1 MTAAPHTHDSA
12 ARSTSKAPIV
22 VRVKRQ
28 DRPDAA
34 PYWQTFE
41 LPYKA
46 NMNITSVLRAI
57 AAEPVT
63 AEKLPTTPI
72 NYDAACLEEVCGS
85 CTVVINGRARQACSA
100 LVDHLRAVDGD
111 GPITIEPM
119 SKFPVVRDLIVDRT
133 RMFENLK
140 RIKGWVPVDGYYK
153 LGPGPKIDPK
163 KQEEL
168 YAMSRCMTCGC
179 CLEACPQFT
188 IDNTFVG
195 AQVLSQVKYF
205 NLHPTGKVDGDE
217 RLEAVMGEGGITDC
231 GNAQNC
237 VKVCPKEIP
246 LVDSIGWVGRAATIY
261 SIKKFFT
268 K

>member
-1 MTAAPHTHDSA
+1 MSA
-12 ARSTSKAPIV
+12 GHGVSGSTAPIV
-22 VRVKRQ
+22 VKIKRQ
-28 DRPDAA
+28 DRPDTAA
-34 PYWQTFE
+34 YWETFS

-46 NMNITSVLRAI
+46 NMNLTSVLRAI

-63 AEKLPTTPI
+63 AEGKKTSPI

-85 CTVVINGRARQACSA
+85 CTVVVNGKARQACSA
-100 LVDHLRAVDGD
+100 LVDHIRAAEGD

-119 SKFPVVRDLIVDRT
+119 SKFPIIRDLVVDRT

-140 RIKGWVPVDGYYK
+140 RIKGWIPVDGYYK
-153 LGPGPKIDPK
+153 LGAGPKMDPK
-163 KQEEL
+163 KQEER
-168 YAMSRCMTCGC
+168 YALSRCMTCGC

-188 IDNTFVG
+188 LDNAFVG
-195 AQVLSQVKYF
+195 AQVVAQVQYF

-237 VKVCPKEIP
+237 VKVCPKELP
-246 LVDSIGWVGRAATIY
+246 LADTWGWAGRAATVY
-261 SIKKFFT
+261 SIKKFFA

>member
-1 MTAAPHTHDSA
+1 MHPP
-12 ARSTSKAPIV
+12 SKTPPPTTPIV
-22 VRVKRQ
+22 LKIKRQ
-28 DRPDAA
+28 DSPDTA
-34 PYWQTFE
+34 PYWQTFT
-41 LPYKA
+41 LPYKP
-46 NMNITSVLRAI
+46 NMNITSALRAI
-57 AAEPVT
+57 AANPVT
-63 AEKLPTTPI
+63 DDKTKTTPI
-72 NYDAACLEEVCGS
+72 CYDAACLEEVCGS
-85 CTVVINGRARQACSA
+85 CTMNINGAARQACSA
-100 LVDHLRAVDGD
+100 LIDHIRAEHGD
-111 GPITIEPM
+111 GPITLAPM
-119 SKFPVVRDLIVDRT
+119 AKFPLVRDLVVDRS

-140 RIKGWVPVDGYYK
+140 RINGWVPVDGYYK
-153 LGPGPKIDPK
+153 LGAGPKIDPK

-188 IDNTFVG
+188 IDNQFVG
-195 AQVLSQVKYF
+195 AQVISQVKYF

-246 LVDSIGWVGRAATIY
+246 LLDSIGWVGRAATVY
-261 SIKKFFT
+261 AVKKFFT